1 MITKYLTKFN
11 TEAEYNEFLN
21 SSECPYINVSYIQE
35 TDENKYYKEADA
47 LMIQP
52 FTMHIDNITSADPI
66 PMRFTVSGENGTSGN
81 TYIKYKLNNNDWVTN
96 EYDKGTTVI
105 DLVDSSNNRLYYTAG
120 DTIQIISLNNMFCIG
135 GPWENQSGMSY
146 SISGNVMST
155 IWGDDYIYATPD
167 KLPFPVTKKYGPW
180 ENIEYTQTN
189 FTNLCRFENEFTLID
204 ASDLWLPT
212 KKLPEGI
219 FKEMFRDRA
228 NLTAAPNIKAKY
240 LPKYACQNM
249 FANCTSLTDM
259 PLILTETCE
268 EKSLDGMFY
277 RCAALV
283 NTTQLHFKKFIGN
296 NMNSMFQECT
306 SLVTAPIWDED
317 VIFQNINP
325 HNWDCFNYIF
335 NGCSLLEDTS
345 TFYIRAKDLAIF
357 NNLGF
362 GSYARNCP
370 NLRSLF
376 KMGLSNP
383 SDGSFTFSSVIP
395 SGDSSD
401 TLQSNG
407 EIYILT
413 TTGEIQIDGDA
424 NRFQRGGTVYVLPG
438 SRYLPDGDLYGQL
451 PTNLPSNW
459 TVAEY
464 VEPSN

>member
-52 FTMHIDNITSADPI
+52 FTIHIDNITSADPI

-96 EYDKGTTVI
+96 EYDKGITVI

-189 FTNLCRFENEFTLID
+189 FTNLCRSQNEFSLID

-219 FKEMFRDRA
+219 FKEMFRSCV
-228 NLTAAPNIKAKY
+228 NLTVAPNIKAKY
-240 LPKYACQNM
+240 LPKNACNSM
-249 FANCTSLTDM
+249 FNTCTSLTDM
-259 PLILTETCE
+259 PLILAETVE
-268 EKSLDGMFY
+268 EGALNEMFNG
-277 RCAALV
+277 CSSLV
-283 NTTQLHFKKFIGN
+283 NTTQLHVKKMTGPS
-296 NMNSMFQECT
+296 MNFMFQNCT

-317 VIFQNINP
+317 VIFNYNIDSYY
-325 HNWDCFNYIF
+325 WDNMTYIF
-335 NGCSLLEDTS
+335 DSCTSLVDAS
-345 TFYIRAKDLAIF
+345 TFYIRANDIHIF
-357 NNLGF
+357 EQGFSGVVRGCSNLQKTVRF
-362 GSYARNCP
+362 G
-370 NLRSLF
+370 
-376 KMGLSNP
+376 
-383 SDGSFTFSSVIP
+383 T
-395 SGDSSD
+395 SSD
-401 TLQSNG
+401 TAPTRDFT
-407 EIYILT
+407 LT
-413 TTGEIQIDGDA
+413 SYFPDTQLTPNAELYLLMTTGAITVSDTDSNWWA
-424 NRFQRGGTVYVLPG
+424 NGGTVYVLPG